1 MFHHVLVSQNCGR
14 FQKSLAIILSLE
26 FLTFYKLSGYK
37 PPITS
42 NNELNEEYGR
52 FIGLKLSIEVKPR
65 FKGAFSKKKKKNK
78 SQTINLFISSV
89 YHPVDYKDQ
98 LIFNNFLSS
107 IYDTIPSSYI
117 IMSGQDMN
125 ANIGISNNKLQC
137 NNVGKF
143 GLNNRNAKG
152 VEAVNLLRTHNLYAP
167 ITFFKHKHVVTW
179 KSFDGSNTPFQ
190 LDQWITSH
198 LNHVHDC
205 KVIKFG
211 VPSDHSAILIKVK
224 FKTLKKKIM
233 ACNNNIDWNMLLD
246 EENKYIFNNKI
257 ENKFKEHFS
266 DSKEKK

>member
-1 MFHHVLVSQNCGR
+1 M
-14 FQKSLAIILSLE
+14 
-26 FLTFYKLSGYK
+26 
-37 PPITS
+37 
-42 NNELNEEYGR
+42 
-52 FIGLKLSIEVKPR
+52 SIEVKSR

-89 YHPVDYKDQ
+89 YHPVDYKDK

-107 IYDTIPSSYI
+107 VYETIPSSYI

-125 ANIGISNNKLQC
+125 KNIGIINNKLQC

-143 GLNNRNAKG
+143 DINNRNAKG
-152 VEAVNLLRTHNLYAP
+152 VEVVNLLRTHNVYAP
-167 ITFFKHKHVVTW
+167 MTFFKHKHVVAW

-198 LNHVHDC
+198 LNHVHDY
-205 KVIKFG
+205 KVIKFE